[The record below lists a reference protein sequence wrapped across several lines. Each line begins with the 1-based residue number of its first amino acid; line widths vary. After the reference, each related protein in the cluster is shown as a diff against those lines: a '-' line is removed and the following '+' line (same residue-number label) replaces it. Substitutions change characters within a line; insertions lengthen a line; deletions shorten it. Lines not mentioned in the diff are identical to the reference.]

1 MAGYVRTARSGV
13 TMTTELF
20 LGIAEEGSEESHL
33 EELGIQLRRELLESE
48 IENVEP
54 ARTLAPEG
62 TRSGLA
68 MVAGALVASVSPGKL
83 VSVFTVIVDWLRR
96 GRSQGKARTV
106 EVEIDGDRIV
116 LTGASDEAEQQLM
129 KLFVERHSAAGST
142 A

>member
-1 MAGYVRTARSGV
+1 
-13 TMTTELF
+13 MTTELF
-20 LGIAEEGSEESHL
+20 LGITEEGSDESHL

-83 VSVFTVIVDWLRR
+83 VSVLTAIVDWLRR
-96 GRSQGKARTV
+96 GRRSGKPRTV